1 MPAPRPSDGMPDIYD
16 SMKDVFTDALTDA
29 RSHTRNCAALFALHC
44 AVVCRGA
51 QMEYGGKEGAHDFME
66 CFVYFLGQCLHM
78 KAARPAEMGLRFA
91 AAYVE
96 YLNDSV
102 GQIGHNYLQFYPQD
116 RGDPGPSSSST
127 PPPPTHDPA
136 PWFTGRVLKALKHAL
151 AAPAQ
156 TTRRRA
162 IDALA
167 RMFGTLGAIDARVVG
182 KVRAEVRGRLG
193 DKDKV
198 VRARAAAILC
208 KHMRATMVGGDGA
221 VVGGDDRASTAEDEA
236 ALIESMT
243 CDPAV
248 DVRLAVVSYIPITEN
263 TVPHLLLRS
272 RDDGRDEK
280 GARRGKGA
288 QGDARVRA
296 AVYRR
301 LREDV
306 GVRDARWSGAGR
318 GARRSGA
325 GRDALHDSAIINMLN
340 GTVIDK
346 LLAYGFDDRCE
357 DVRREVAKLVPPSP
371 ASSLCSCASASPLA
385 SRTCASW
392 RRTSLRGRGCA
403 RGWIWVVSVV
413 VSSFYSSPST
423 HPQIF

>member
-16 SMKDVFTDALTDA
+16 SMKAIFTDALTDA

-78 KAARPAEMGLRFA
+78 KAARPAEIGLRFV

-116 RGDPGPSSSST
+116 RGDAGPSSTSTPGPSSSSTPGPSSTPHPNLST

-151 AAPAQ
+151 AAPTQ

-162 IDALA
+162 IDTVS
-167 RMFGTLGAIDARVVG
+167 RMFSTLGAIDARVVG
-182 KVRAEVRGRLG
+182 RVRAEVRGRLG
-193 DKDKV
+193 DKDRV
-198 VRARAAAILC
+198 VRARAAALLC
-208 KHMRATMVGGDGA
+208 KHMRATMEDGDGA
-221 VVGGDDRASTAEDEA
+221 VVVGDGEVPAEDAEDEA

-248 DVRLAVVSYIPITEN
+248 DVRLAIVSFIPITAS

-280 GARRGKGA
+280 GARRGAQRDAQKGTSA
-288 QGDARVRA
+288 DARVRA

-301 LREDV
+301 LRDDV
-306 GVRDARWSGAGR
+306 GGKDGETDTRQSGEGKDARR
-318 GARRSGA
+318 NV
-325 GRDALHDSAIINMLN
+325 AIINMLN
-340 GTVIDK
+340 GTVVDK

-357 DVRREVAKLVPPSP
+357 DVRREVGKLVPPSP
-371 ASSLCSCASASPLA
+371 VSSPCSRVFASPRA
-385 SRTCASW
+385 SRTCAS
-392 RRTSLRGRGCA
+392 
-403 RGWIWVVSVV
+403 
-413 VSSFYSSPST
+413 
-423 HPQIF
+423 